1 MARPPRCRTPSHVR
15 RGAAYRADRRGTPRG
30 RKGCRM
36 TVQVRGA
43 GIAAACAAHILKVH
57 RVGEALSPARQSPP
71 FIALNQPTCDLLNSL
86 GCWAPLR
93 EAHMLRK
100 KLVRWSIDRDPI
112 LLEQPAAV
120 VPENAIL
127 NALTTNAPQNERA
140 CFTIDAESGHAVRI
154 GNRKAWISRA

>member
-30 RKGCRM
+30 GEGCRM

-71 FIALNQPTCDLLNSL
+71 FIALNQPTCDLLKLL
-86 GCWAPLR
+86 GCTVPLR

-100 KLVRWSIDRDPI
+100 KLVRWSTDRDPI

-120 VPENAIL
+120 VPEAAIL
-127 NALTTNAPQNERA
+127 NALITDARHDRRT
-140 CFTIDAESGHAVRI
+140 CFTIDAESGRTLRI
-154 GNRKAWISRA
+154 GTRKAWI